1 MRIKSQPRGSHVLQ
15 HIWPGKLQKQIFELK
30 PAKRKHKG
38 LSFCMR
44 QSHLD
49 IGNKFT
55 TLPHYNDKLKYM
67 SSVQWYSHYVRYKHY
82 RMLIVWKSN
91 KLTGGFPF
99 GSISNLGTH
108 ISSLTNSQSIR
119 ALYDGWAMVGI
130 THSYY
135 ITFTCQGVKT
145 IPQN

>member
-49 IGNKFT
+49 IGDKFT

-67 SSVQWYSHYVRYKHY
+67 SSAQGYSHYVRYKHY
-82 RMLIVWKSN
+82 RMLIVWRSH
-91 KLTGGFPF
+91 KLTERFPF
-99 GSISNLGTH
+99 GSMINLGTH
-108 ISSLTNSQSIR
+108 ISSSTISSSIW
-119 ALYDGWAMVGI
+119 ALYNGWAMDGI
-130 THSYY
+130 THSCY
-135 ITFTCQGVKT
+135 ITFTRFIQGG
-145 IPQN
+145 